1 MVQKLGSFK
10 ELSEDVKLGF
20 LDTDAQK
27 KFKAINEEL
36 SRQAKNTEAITKKE
50 KELAQA
56 RKTMD
61 KQASTLDRA
70 KEGVGKIRDDK
81 TRLLT
86 KLTNAKEN
94 KALATSNGDAK
105 GIAKYTAEIQNLNTE
120 LTILARKQKEA
131 EAEVTAA
138 DEAYKTSKEAVTG
151 LEKEFNRMATGSLTE
166 LKQAASAAG
175 VSLEGLKGK
184 TPEEQVK
191 ILTQRFGDL
200 KTELLSGAEPAFEAF
215 VGNCKE
221 GAEAARLLA
230 EQVEEAGDEV
240 KRADEIASSKEA
252 FANKIKQFLG
262 LQGAAELMKKALRDA
277 IATITELDATMTEM
291 AVVTDLSVGDYWAQ
305 LPEYSKQAS
314 DLGVSINSAYKA
326 ATLYYQQG
334 LKGNEVTKISAETL
348 KMAKIAG
355 LDAAEATNKMTAA
368 LRGFNMELNE
378 TSAQRVSDV
387 YSKLAAI
394 TAADTKEIANAMTKT
409 ASIASSAGMEFET
422 TAAFLSQ
429 IIETTRESAET
440 AGTAMKTVI
449 ARFQELKKDP
459 SEIGE
464 VEGEIVDAN
473 KIETALRSVGV
484 SLRDA
489 KGQFREL
496 DEVFLELSSKWDGL
510 DKNTQRYIATIAA
523 GSRQQSRFIA
533 MMSNYKRTQDL
544 VSAANNSAGAS
555 NKQFAKTM
563 DSLESKLEKL
573 KNAWHEFSMGI
584 LQSDFV
590 KVGVDILTKFLE
602 VINKSTNSLGKLG
615 NSVSKIVGIFTVFK
629 MGSLIFEKLKQ
640 PLIDFFAEI
649 VQRAEETG
657 RKAGEAAKKGLEQS
671 KDKQSSEKQSVE
683 DTVEKSSFYAKL
695 FGAESEELR
704 KYEKERRE
712 YAKDAR
718 SWKKMMKQI
727 NKASEKNNKEAEG
740 LIKNSK
746 PFAENE
752 AKQRILT
759 DWYKQAADQQKVA
772 AEKAASY
779 VIDNTEY
786 WKAWQST
793 IKQTGKTITSTGV
806 AVSLFGGILASL
818 GLEEA
823 GNNMAKFGQYV
834 TMLGAA
840 TSTVGPLVVG
850 MLGKITAAI
859 GSVYAALGIVGLIL
873 AAIAA
878 AIVGLMAGL
887 EWVKENTRSGQL
899 EKAKKI
905 ANEAAEAADKAAEA
919 YQDISNSIS
928 SLDDKYKALD
938 DLRQGTEEWK
948 EEVQKLNAEVLDLIT
963 KYPEFAAFM
972 KNTGGVLSLDTKD
985 EGVQKII
992 DNYNRKQLQTS
1003 LYQTYSQFAVI
1014 SNQKEV
1020 AFGSLSDGAKID
1032 NSEMPIGADNNGLN
1046 KEQQTNA
1053 IAEALYRGLITLNKK
1068 GDAFNI
1074 AGSDQEQSE
1083 KELEKLG
1090 LDPDVIDNI
1099 NAFDSSVYDSVK
1111 ELTAYGKTLA
1121 NLDQESE
1128 NYSKALVAQAQL
1140 LMDTTDKTEQQ
1151 QNWMSNLVTDEVINQ
1166 NKTDLESKY
1175 YKTNIFGNWVTKKG
1189 PDTDKA
1195 IEEFLLANG
1204 ATTVTKTGNKNIKYV
1219 QDGQTITKDR
1229 EAVVSQMVA
1238 QASANEAVKILE
1250 TVDDAVEDIIKSQDS
1265 SLEGPI
1271 KAALEDIGG
1280 SKIVDSKQLDALR
1293 NINEDRLRMAY
1304 DESDELQGLFGS
1316 ADDLVGYFNTVIQN
1330 AAAVFG
1336 NIKFKKSYMSEEL
1349 NLRYDS
1355 KLKAAEDDPMTDFS
1369 GYAVGGALDVLL
1381 SKTKQSKYS
1390 NEAVIE
1396 RLLETDF
1403 FDETSLKNLRF
1414 DLVDTFGYSKEAAEA
1429 FVRVLRT
1436 QADVTFSASKELE
1449 VFGKTFAATTAY
1461 EDDLKKREQLQWDY
1475 ERLQNNNA
1483 DPNTLANNRARQ
1495 KALLSSSISN
1505 AQLAYESGWD
1515 DIAAKYD
1522 SDNKLKGYV
1531 KFDRETKQ
1539 LDVTGL
1545 QEYISLLRENGKT
1558 EEADAAEEYANTLL
1572 ELADTADNHLDVAKD
1587 CYVELEQ
1594 MKKEEEEAYREIS
1607 ELIGDALIAALE
1619 KQIEQQEEM
1628 VEATNEMADKMLNKL
1643 QEQIEE
1649 ERVARELDEAKQ
1661 DITSLYSQ
1669 RALLASQGGSQLARQ
1684 QLDKQIQESEQ
1695 NYYDSI
1701 LDNALNDIQRQNERA
1716 EEQRQEQ
1723 IQIAQKQL
1731 ELYRSSEALQ
1741 RDIDAVMVNYKN
1753 EYVNTVREGRIF
1765 RAADG
1770 ILGTLLAQGYTDGMN
1785 EWDTTQLWKSL
1796 EGNTALLNAMGG
1808 TTQLDANG
1816 NLTVTLADGTTLTT
1830 TLPEGT
1836 TVTTS
1841 EGTVIT
1847 PAQGFTANIPD
1858 NATFTL
1864 PDGTEFTPNVII
1876 SELTDSNGLIKVDA
1890 SGATY
1895 QLNGGT
1901 IAVTLDPSTLTIPE
1915 KSFTLASDETINLT
1929 VPDTATVKL
1938 SLKEDV
1944 LDEAVGIETKGIT
1957 FILDKNQKVSFK
1969 STSNQLDATLH
1980 AGEIKAGLY
1989 PETLTAELQPSEMSA
2004 TLNPLV
2010 INGYVST
2017 DTVNADMTTTGE
2029 KITASL
2035 VSEGTINATM
2045 TTKEA
2050 IAASIDPKGAINATL
2065 KVDKIEAKLVTDET
2079 TQFTLVGNPFEKAN
2093 AQLGLTAEAL
2103 QNVADTLATADI
2115 GKAIAILAKEKVTDN
2130 ANDAGLGDAITVPD
2144 ELPGIN
2150 EAQDKLDKVEQFK
2163 ADYDTLGNNELNE
2176 YHAAI
2181 SNAGGNWIS
2190 SKDYYADA
2198 DLIEAIY
2205 NFYQNGGPMP
2215 KSWNQWII
2223 DEEERAFTEVAGAKK
2238 GTLPSD
2244 AEIDTN
2250 FFGSNILKFNG
2261 NKAVVEPVTQDQ
2273 NTNLNA
2279 TWKRLGGDE
2288 SVYTNRVIEYQGV
2301 FYVSIGN
2308 NGWYSVN
2315 TRKKD
2320 GGNFAGNVQ
2329 YKTGGLADF
2338 TGPAWLDGTPSKPEY
2353 ILNASQTESFLHLV
2367 DILDAANPPV
2377 NAAPWGDN
2385 YFDINISV
2393 EKIEDDYDVEQMANK
2408 IRRMIYEDAT
2418 YRNVNTINKIR

>member
-20 LDTDAQK
+20 LDADAQK

-70 KEGVGKIRDDK
+70 KDGVGKIRDDK

-94 KALATSNGDAK
+94 KILATNNGDAK
-105 GIAKYTAEIQNLNTE
+105 GVAKYTAEIQNLNTE

-131 EAEVTAA
+131 ETEVTAA
-138 DEAYKTSKEAVTG
+138 EEAYKTSKEEVAG

-200 KTELLSGAEPAFEAF
+200 KTELLNGAEPAFEAF

-221 GAEAARLLA
+221 GAEAAHLLA
-230 EQVEEAGDEV
+230 EQVEEAGNEV
-240 KRADEIASSKEA
+240 KRADEIANSKEA

-291 AVVTDLSVGDYWAQ
+291 AVVTDLTVGDYWAQ

-314 DLGVSINSAYKA
+314 ELGVSINSAYKA

-355 LDAAEATNKMTAA
+355 LDAAEATDKMTAA

-573 KNAWHEFSMGI
+573 KNAWHEFSMSI

-590 KVGVDILTKFLE
+590 KAGVDILTKFLE
-602 VINKSTNSLGKLG
+602 IINKSTNSLGKLG

-657 RKAGEAAKKGLEQS
+657 RKAGEAAQKGLEES
-671 KDKQSSEKQSVE
+671 KDKQDGTKQNAE

-704 KYEKERRE
+704 KYEKERKE
-712 YAKDAR
+712 YVKDAR
-718 SWKKMMKQI
+718 GWKKMMRQI
-727 NKASEKNNKEAEG
+727 NRASKRNNKEAEK
-740 LIKNSK
+740 LDKNSST
-746 PFAENE
+746 FAQNE
-752 AKQRILT
+752 EKQKLLT
-759 DWYKQAADQQKVA
+759 NWYGQAADKQKVA
-772 AEKAASY
+772 AEKAANY

-786 WKAWQST
+786 WKAWQAT
-793 IKQTGKTITSTGV
+793 IKQTGKTITSTGM

-823 GNNMAKFGQYV
+823 GNDMAKFGQYV
-834 TMLGAA
+834 TMFGAA
-840 TSTVGPLVVG
+840 TTTVGPLVVG

-905 ANEAAEAADKAAEA
+905 ANEAADAADKAAEA

-928 SLDDKYKALD
+928 SLDDKYKSLD
-938 DLRQGTEEWK
+938 GLRRGTEEWK

-963 KYPEFAAFM
+963 KYPELAAFM
-972 KNTGGVLSLDTKD
+972 KNTGGVLSLDTES
-985 EGVQKII
+985 EGVQKVL
-992 DNYNRKQLQTS
+992 DDYNRKQLQAS
-1003 LYQTYSQFAVI
+1003 LHQTYSQFAVV

-1020 AFGSLSDGAKID
+1020 AFSSLSNEAKIGD
-1032 NSEMPIGADNNGLN
+1032 SEMSAGVDIYGVN
-1046 KEQQTNA
+1046 KEKQTNA
-1053 IAEALYRGLITLNKK
+1053 IAEALYRGLIKLNEE
-1068 GDAFNI
+1068 GNAFEI
-1074 AGSDQEQSE
+1074 MGSDQKQSE
-1083 KELEKLG
+1083 KELRKLG
-1090 LDPDVIDNI
+1090 LHPDVIDNI
-1099 NAFDSSVYDSVK
+1099 DAFDSSVYESVQ

-1121 NLDQESE
+1121 SLSQESE

-1140 LMDTTDKTEQQ
+1140 LMDTTNKTEQQ
-1151 QNWMSNLVTDEVINQ
+1151 QNWMSNLVTDEVITQ
-1166 NKTDLESKY
+1166 SKTDLESEY
-1175 YKTNIFGNWVTKKG
+1175 YKTNIFGNLVTKKG
-1189 PDTDKA
+1189 TDTDKA

-1204 ATTVTKTGNKNIKYV
+1204 ASTVQRTGNKTIKYI
-1219 QDGQTITKDR
+1219 QNGQTITEDR
-1229 EAVVSQMVA
+1229 EVVVSRLVA
-1238 QASANEAVKILE
+1238 QANVDETVKVLE
-1250 TVDDAVEDIIKSQDS
+1250 TIDSAVEDIVNSQDS
-1265 SLEGPI
+1265 SLSGPI

-1280 SKIVDSKQLDALR
+1280 SKIVDSAQLDALKE
-1293 NINEDRLRMAY
+1293 INEDRLRMAY
-1304 DESDELQGLFGS
+1304 DESDELQGLFSS

-1330 AAAVFG
+1330 AADIFD

-1355 KLKAAEDDPMTDFS
+1355 KLKAAEADTMTDFS

-1381 SKTKQSKYS
+1381 SKSKNLKYS
-1390 NEAVIE
+1390 NEAVIG
-1396 RLLETDF
+1396 RVLETDF
-1403 FDETSLKNLRF
+1403 FDETSLKSLRF
-1414 DLVDTFGYSKEAAEA
+1414 DLIDTFGYSKEAAEA

-1483 DPNTLANNRARQ
+1483 DSNTLAINRAQQ

-1505 AQLAYESGWD
+1505 AQSAYESGWD
-1515 DIAAKYD
+1515 DIATKYN
-1522 SDNKLKGYV
+1522 SENKLKGYV

-1558 EEADAAEEYANTLL
+1558 EEADDAEAYGQALL
-1572 ELADTADNHLDVAKD
+1572 ELADTADSHLDVAKD
-1587 CYVELEQ
+1587 SYIELER

-1607 ELIGDALIAALE
+1607 QLISDGLIAALE
-1619 KQIEQQEEM
+1619 KQVEQQEEM
-1628 VEATNEMADKMLNKL
+1628 VEATNELADKMLNKL

-1649 ERVARELDEAKQ
+1649 ERASRELDEAKK

-1701 LDNALNDIQRQNERA
+1701 LDNALNDIQQQNERA

-1723 IQIAQKQL
+1723 IRIAQKQL
-1731 ELYRSSEALQ
+1731 ELYRNSEALQ
-1741 RDIDAVMVNYKN
+1741 RDIDAVMVSYKN
-1753 EYVNTVREGRIF
+1753 EYVNTIREGRIF
-1765 RAADG
+1765 SAADS
-1770 ILGTLLAQGYTDGMN
+1770 ILGRLLTEGYTDGMSEWEKGDFWRGLN
-1785 EWDTTQLWKSL
+1785 ESTGKIAAVDWDNVGGEFTISDDVSVTATLESGASVPVNVGDASVGVDTTNTTVPVANTNNVTVSVNTTDASISVNTTDASVSVNTTSAYVSVNTTDVSIPVNATNISIPINTDGVSIPVNATNVSIPINTDGASIPVNADNVAISVNVTNVSIPVNADGVSIPVNTENISIPVNAGSVTIPVSVAKDIVIPIASTKDLKIPVANTDNVSVSINAENVSIPVNIENVVIPVANIYGVKVSVVNSDDVSVPVVNTNDVTVDVDTTDATVGVDTTDVTVDVAEDATVDISTKSL
-1796 EGNTALLNAMGG
+1796 EALETIATNVKNIGELITNSTLGQVLISDSLREAENTADSLGLSI
-1808 TTQLDANG
+1808 DK
-1816 NLTVTLADGTTLTT
+1816 VS
-1830 TLPEGT
+1830 P
-1836 TVTTS
+1836 
-1841 EGTVIT
+1841 
-1847 PAQGFTANIPD
+1847 TASTEEKGEYIKKVE
-1858 NATFTL
+1858 AAKTFIENN
-1864 PDGTEFTPNVII
+1864 P
-1876 SELTDSNGLIKVDA
+1876 SKDSGR
-1890 SGATY
+1890 Y
-1895 QLNGGT
+1895 
-1901 IAVTLDPSTLTIPE
+1901 
-1915 KSFTLASDETINLT
+1915 KS
-1929 VPDTATVKL
+1929 V
-1938 SLKEDV
+1938 LKEMGVNNID
-1944 LDEAVGIETKGIT
+1944 
-1957 FILDKNQKVSFK
+1957 
-1969 STSNQLDATLH
+1969 
-1980 AGEIKAGLY
+1980 
-1989 PETLTAELQPSEMSA
+1989 SE
-2004 TLNPLV
+2004 
-2010 INGYVST
+2010 
-2017 DTVNADMTTTGE
+2017 
-2029 KITASL
+2029 
-2035 VSEGTINATM
+2035 
-2045 TTKEA
+2045 
-2050 IAASIDPKGAINATL
+2050 
-2065 KVDKIEAKLVTDET
+2065 
-2079 TQFTLVGNPFEKAN
+2079 
-2093 AQLGLTAEAL
+2093 
-2103 QNVADTLATADI
+2103 
-2115 GKAIAILAKEKVTDN
+2115 
-2130 ANDAGLGDAITVPD
+2130 
-2144 ELPGIN
+2144 
-2150 EAQDKLDKVEQFK
+2150 
-2163 ADYDTLGNNELNE
+2163 
-2176 YHAAI
+2176 
-2181 SNAGGNWIS
+2181 
-2190 SKDYYADA
+2190 KDYYSDKIDDILDYYNDPNSNEKPLTYDEYLENEIKKQAK
-2198 DLIEAIY
+2198 IY
-2205 NFYQNGGPMP
+2205 
-2215 KSWNQWII
+2215 
-2223 DEEERAFTEVAGAKK
+2223 GATWVHS
-2238 GTLPSD
+2238 GDRT
-2244 AEIDTN
+2244 
-2250 FFGSNILKFNG
+2250 KFDG
-2261 NKAVVEPVTQDQ
+2261 NKFIYGDWTAKLETVPGSDYLLLNEIVTAKLPNIK
-2273 NTNLNA
+2273 NTQFPI
-2279 TWKRLGGDE
+2279 
-2288 SVYTNRVIEYQGV
+2288 V
-2301 FYVSIGN
+2301 
-2308 NGWYSVN
+2308 
-2315 TRKKD
+2315 KKD
-2320 GGNFAGNVQ
+2320 GKLYIRDFNYDWYTIHQSKKDGDLFYDHILKR

-2338 TGPAWLDGTPSKPEY
+2338 TGPAWLDGTPSRPEY
-2353 ILNASQTESFLHLV
+2353 ILNADQTESFLHLV
-2367 DILDAANPPV
+2367 DILDTSKLSVGTASQ
-2377 NAAPWGDN
+2377 GDN

-2393 EKIEDDYDVEQMANK
+2393 EKIEDDYDVEQIANK